1 MTLTD
6 EQMYAVDSLDINCI
20 VPAGAGSGK
29 TRVLVERYLRIIE
42 KFAITDPNII
52 ESVVA
57 ITFTEKAAKEMKERI
72 RLGMI
77 ERRERAVKKGDPDQ
91 TLMWRSNL
99 QKLERASISTIHS
112 FCARVLREF
121 PLEADIDPEFKVI
134 DAIEADWILTEVV
147 EQEVKKYLKIEDAG
161 LTTHFYQWVSLA
173 GYGRALKQIK
183 MVYHQ
188 TINSG
193 LSIDEVEQLT
203 DQSFKDSPYSM
214 VQDWEK
220 LIALGDELFYA
231 EGSSKR
237 LEEFQAK
244 WTMLK
249 EQIIAFI
256 DKPSIESLFIDQLF
270 ELTKGNF
277 GSNLKELRGKVNA
290 TTSKIKEWLAA
301 ISYHSLEKEFIS
313 SFYSLLKNIDHAYLK
328 EKEKLN
334 GIDFDELQLK
344 TIKLLIEN
352 VEVRSKL
359 RRRILFLMI
368 DEFQDNNQVQKKLV
382 SLLLK
387 DEKGDIRPGSL
398 FVVGDPKQ
406 SIYRFRGADV
416 QVFKDM
422 EEEIKASAGRVA
434 PLVYNFRSSP
444 KIIEFVNYFF
454 PYIMSD
460 NPGSPNF
467 YKNAIAK
474 KELELDDAIEF
485 IPIFEINNDE
495 QSLREIE
502 AQAIAKKIELLI
514 NNGVNAKDITI
525 LFRSLT
531 NISIYE
537 EALKNL
543 AIPYYIVG
551 GRGFYYKQEIY
562 DLVNVLE
569 YLIDPNNSIAL
580 VGILR
585 SPMVAITDDT
595 LYQFMSKQV
604 WKLNYE
610 EWYEALGNINNE
622 EKKKINH
629 FLNWHKAI
637 KEHLGRIRI
646 DELIEKILEFTQY
659 RAILLALPQGS
670 QAVANIEKL
679 IRLAKDF
686 PGNNAFSVYEFVQR
700 INRLKEDEQQ
710 EKEAAIESEAGNTVK
725 LMSIHQSKG
734 LEFPY
739 VLIPDISR
747 KPVPDDNLL
756 RFSSELGLSCQI
768 PSNNED
774 WQAPIRWLYLTDK
787 EKKVE
792 REESVRLFYVA
803 ATRAENKLI
812 LSGKIEELKGEYAIN
827 DALKL
832 DTWSKWFDLILNYKN
847 ISLDDKKWIYSMEDG
862 TTGNIN
868 IAIFEEDNNRAINKT
883 DFAFITDF
891 DIEVG
896 FDNEI
901 IDYTEPLKMPAKA
914 TELTISA
921 IKRYLFCPR
930 HYYFADRLNL
940 FSSLEWLKGL
950 DIYTYDDERVEE
962 NENETSL
969 NMQQFS
975 ANLKGTLVHEL
986 LEQLTIYPEKVN
998 IWRELLKKSFLFKG
1012 YKLNA
1017 GNETEWIQFEEE
1029 VNIYITNFKNSRFFA
1044 STLDKSIKTEYG
1056 FLLELINGKIRGT
1069 IDRLDIN
1076 PDGTFNIIDYKTDT
1090 KVDKER
1096 YLPQIL
1102 TYALAIKK
1110 THHLEPKDG
1119 IIYFIR
1125 YNHLEEFPISND
1137 ELIAWEIELESIMR
1151 EMNNLN
1157 AFSEFK
1163 PDYNNCSVCQFRNL
1177 CNRKE

>member
-1 MTLTD
+1 MALTD
-6 EQMYAVDSLDINCI
+6 EQMYAVDSLDINCV

-42 KFAITDPNII
+42 RFAPSNPNII
-52 ESVVA
+52 DNVVA

-77 ERRERAVKKGDPDQ
+77 ERRELALKNNERDLA
-91 TLMWRSNL
+91 LMWRGNL

-112 FCARVLREF
+112 FCARILREF
-121 PLEADIDPEFKVI
+121 PLEANIDPEFKVI
-134 DAIEADWILTEVV
+134 DAIEADWILTEVI
-147 EQEVKKYLKIEDAG
+147 EQELKKYLLMENSGIA
-161 LTTHFYQWVSLA
+161 THFYQWVSLA
-173 GYGRALKQIK
+173 GYERALKQIK
-183 MVYHQ
+183 KVYHQ
-188 TINSG
+188 TNNSG
-193 LSIDEVEQLT
+193 LSIDEIEQLT
-203 DQSFKDSPYSM
+203 EQSFKDSPYSM
-214 VQDWEK
+214 VQDWEE
-220 LIALGDELFYA
+220 LIALGDELCYA
-231 EGSSKR
+231 EGNSSR
-237 LEEFQAK
+237 LKEFQVE
-244 WTMLK
+244 WPMLK
-249 EQIIAFI
+249 EQIISFI
-256 DKPSIESLFIDQLF
+256 KNPSIECLFITRLV

-277 GSNLKELRGKVNA
+277 GSNSKEVRGKLNA
-290 TTSKIKEWLAA
+290 TASQIKEWLDAVN
-301 ISYHSLEKEFIS
+301 YHDLEKEFINS
-313 SFYSLLKNIDHAYLK
+313 YYSLLKNIDLAYIK

-344 TIKLLIEN
+344 TIRLLNESEGARDKLQKR
-352 VEVRSKL
+352 V
-359 RRRILFLMI
+359 LFLMI

-387 DEKGDIRPGSL
+387 DKNGDIKPGSL
-398 FVVGDPKQ
+398 FIVGDPKQ

-416 QVFKDM
+416 QVFKEM
-422 EEEIKASAGRVA
+422 EEEISASSGRVA
-434 PLVYNFRSSP
+434 PLIYNFRSNS
-444 KIIEFVNYFF
+444 KIIEFVNHFF
-454 PYIMSD
+454 PYIMSN
-460 NPGSPNF
+460 NPSSPNY
-467 YKNAIAK
+467 YKDAIAK

-485 IPIFEINNDE
+485 IPIFETKNDE
-495 QSLREIE
+495 QSIREVE
-502 AQAIAKKIELLI
+502 AQAIAKKIEQLI
-514 NNGVNAKDITI
+514 NNGVSARDITI

-543 AIPYYIVG
+543 TIPYYIVG
-551 GRGFYYKQEIY
+551 GRGFYHKQEIY

-580 VGILR
+580 AGVLR
-585 SPMVAITDDT
+585 TPMVAITDDT
-595 LYQFMSKQV
+595 LYQLMSKEI

-610 EWYEALGNINNE
+610 EWYEAFENINNE
-622 EKKKINH
+622 EKNKINH
-629 FLNWHKAI
+629 FLIWFIDVKGN
-637 KEHLGRIRI
+637 LGRVRI
-646 DELIEKILEFTQY
+646 DELIENILELTQY

-686 PGNNAFSVYEFVQR
+686 PGNNPFSVYEFVQR
-700 INRLKEDEQQ
+700 INRLMEDEQQ
-710 EKEAAIESEAGNTVK
+710 EKEAAIESETGDTVK

-747 KPVPDDNLL
+747 KPVPDDSLL

-774 WQAPIRWLYLTDK
+774 WQAPIRWLYLTKK
-787 EKKVE
+787 EKRIE

-803 ATRAENKLI
+803 ATRAENQLI
-812 LSGKIEELKGEYAIN
+812 LSGKVEELKGEYYIN

-847 ISLDDKKWIYSMEDG
+847 ISLDDRKWIYSAKDG
-862 TTGNIN
+862 KTSNIN
-868 IAIFEEDNNRAINKT
+868 ISIFDEDDYKAINQPNFIFIP
-883 DFAFITDF
+883 DFN
-891 DIEVG
+891 IETSL
-896 FDNEI
+896 DNEI
-901 IDYTEPLKMPAKA
+901 IDYTEPLKISAKEN
-914 TELTISA
+914 TLTISA

-940 FSSLEWLKGL
+940 YSSLKWLKGL
-950 DIYTYDDERVEE
+950 DIYTYDDERIEE

-969 NMQQFS
+969 NKQQLQ

-986 LEQLTIYPEKVN
+986 LEQLTNYPEKID
-998 IWRELLKKSFLFKG
+998 IWRELLKKNFLYKG

-1017 GNETEWIQFEEE
+1017 SNEAEWIQFEEE
-1029 VNIYITNFKNSRFFA
+1029 VSIYITNFNNSRFFT
-1044 STLDKSIKTEYG
+1044 STSAKPSKTEYD
-1056 FLLELINGKIRGT
+1056 FLLELNNGKIRGT

-1076 PDGTFNIIDYKTDT
+1076 LDGTFTIIDYKTDV

-1110 THHLEPKDG
+1110 IHRLEPKDG

-1125 YNHLEEFPISND
+1125 YDHLEQFSISDD
-1137 ELIAWEIELESIMR
+1137 ELIAWEIELESILKDI
-1151 EMNNLN
+1151 NNLN
-1157 AFSEFK
+1157 TFSEFK
-1163 PDYNNCSVCQFRNL
+1163 PNYNNCSVCQFKSF
-1177 CNRKE
+1177 CF